1 MDTEHSKRS
10 LLKTITWRIT
20 ASLDT
25 FIIAWVITGDW
36 KIGGS
41 IVGIE
46 VITKMFFIIFMKEYG
61 IKLNG
66 VKKRS
71 GGGYL
76 NLSAISSAK
85 YVTIALAP
93 ALLKEIKLSY
103 IASSFKIL
111 FFIPFLIKLYSP
123 DTW

>member
-1 MDTEHSKRS
+1 MDSEHSKRS
-10 LLKTITWRIT
+10 ILKTITWRIT

-41 IVGIE
+41 IAGIE
-46 VITKMFFIIFMKEYG
+46 VITKMFFYYFHERIWNK
-61 IKLNG
+61 IKWG
-66 VKKRS
+66 KKGS

-93 ALLKEIKLSY
+93 ALLKDIKLSY
-103 IASSFKIL
+103 IASSFKIS